1 MAQQIHRIEKEF
13 IFKTLIESDAPI
25 AIHFHQERHRGSVKL
40 FTKSELKIRLEDA
53 AKAEF
58 SRGDELRLFFRFRG
72 TPITCS
78 SKYLKRDDGDF
89 ILEPPSAVY
98 RDLSRLYERVE
109 ADKSMSVSLLINGER
124 LNIDFPASESYYE
137 PEPPSLDLNFDVSR
151 ISELLRAFRER
162 SAAFASENKIT
173 MFRERRPT
181 DIVERMLA
189 LSGKIVVLP
198 FDNLDS
204 FTMVRSKLATSLLK
218 EGDLH
223 RMFREAGEDP
233 MLAASELQDHLGKLK
248 TQKVW
253 HELYCPVLFRE
264 FVVGY
269 IYLMRADMSITPFSQ
284 EHLDMVHQFSRL
296 LSYSLKL
303 NGYFKAEPVQEE
315 FTSSELVDISGSGLL
330 FSYPLDGP
338 SIQLYTD
345 VELTVTLAEQ
355 PIKILGR
362 VVRKFRDAG
371 QIYLGVQFMDL
382 SDEDQHL
389 LLSRLYG
396 ADYDGQI
403 EQPAE

>member
-1 MAQQIHRIEKEF
+1 
-13 IFKTLIESDAPI
+13 
-25 AIHFHQERHRGSVKL
+25 
-40 FTKSELKIRLEDA
+40 
-53 AKAEF
+53 
-58 SRGDELRLFFRFRG
+58 
-72 TPITCS
+72 
-78 SKYLKRDDGDF
+78 
-89 ILEPPSAVY
+89 
-98 RDLSRLYERVE
+98 
-109 ADKSMSVSLLINGER
+109 
-124 LNIDFPASESYYE
+124 
-137 PEPPSLDLNFDVSR
+137 
-151 ISELLRAFRER
+151 
-162 SAAFASENKIT
+162 

-204 FTMVRSKLATSLLK
+204 FTMARSKLATSLLK
-218 EGDLH
+218 EDDLH

-233 MLAASELQDHLGKLK
+233 MLAASELQDHLNKLK
-248 TQKVW
+248 NQKVW
-253 HELYCPVLFRE
+253 HELYCPVLFQE

-269 IYLMRADMSITPFSQ
+269 IYLMRADMNITPFSQ

-330 FSYPLDGP
+330 FSYPLEGP

-345 VELTVTLAEQ
+345 VELTVTLGEQ
-355 PIKILGR
+355 PIQILGR

-389 LLSRLYG
+389 LFTRLYG
-396 ADYDGQI
+396 EDYDGQI